1 MTSIQIIIQLLEI
14 FLLGLVG
21 GAVPGPM
28 MTSVFAEVLGGGF
41 TRSLR
46 VVFRALIAESAVA
59 LVVLIFFS
67 YLHLPESVF
76 HIISL
81 LGSSVLVW
89 LASQVWRISS
99 VPDEAMEVFP
109 FRKIMLL
116 TVLNG
121 GFWIFWITIA
131 VPRAFSLDAV
141 VPFGNFLFL
150 LVFELGWLAAMVGLA
165 FVFSRFR
172 ELLRRKNLVSVTYRI
187 LATLLALFAL
197 KSVIGSV
204 GYFLGG

>member
-1 MTSIQIIIQLLEI
+1 MLLLTTLLEI

-28 MTSVFAEVLGGGF
+28 MTSVFAEVLGRGF
-41 TRSLR
+41 VRSLR
-46 VVFRALIAESAVA
+46 VVFHALVAESLVA
-59 LVVLIFFS
+59 LFVLLAFS
-67 YLHLPESVF
+67 WLSVPESVF
-76 HIISL
+76 HLVSL
-81 LGSSVLVW
+81 VGAVVLLW
-89 LASQVWRISS
+89 LAWQVWHISA
-99 VPDEAMEVFP
+99 VPEEGGEVFP

-131 VPRAFSLDAV
+131 VPRAFSLDVMLPA
-141 VPFGNFLFL
+141 GHFLFL

-172 ELLRRKNLVSVTYRI
+172 DLLHRKGLVSLTYK
-187 LATLLALFAL
+187 LLAILLTLFAL
-197 KSVIGSV
+197 RSAMSGL
-204 GYFLGG
+204 GYFLG